1 LDYHSN
7 FGFDWFSNAET
18 KVKMQQM
25 LATDNAVAILG
36 LGVTGM
42 SCARYFENCGRS
54 FVMFDENPAPQSVM
68 NFERDFPQHML
79 SVGPL
84 QENDLATF
92 NTIVVSPGIALDV
105 PAIRRASVFGANI
118 TGDISLFKDEVTAPV
133 VAITGSNGKSTVT
146 ALVGEMAQQAG
157 RKVAVGG
164 NIGKPVL
171 DLLLDENDYDLYVV
185 ELSSYQLERTALLA
199 ADAAVVL
206 NLSPDHLDRYANM
219 IAYHQA
225 KHRIHRGCHYS
236 VFNRADRLTQPL
248 PAKDTQLVSFGL
260 NAADLKQYGVDAGFE
275 YLMYGPNKLMPISEM
290 GLQGKHNI
298 ENALAAL
305 ALGTGIGLPMP
316 AMLTAIR
323 KFKGLSHRCQ
333 FVATVDG
340 VDYINDSKGTNVGA
354 TLAAIHGLATGNKD
368 IVLIAGGV
376 GKGADFK
383 PLVVASDK
391 LKAAVLIGKS
401 ADELEIVLSSKV
413 LCIRADSMSDA
424 VEQAA
429 QIAVSGDT
437 VLLSPACASFDMF
450 SSFEH
455 RGQVFV
461 DAINGLQAEA
471 LS

>member
-1 LDYHSN
+1 
-7 FGFDWFSNAET
+7 
-18 KVKMQQM
+18 MQQM
-25 LATDNAVAILG
+25 STTANAVAILG

-42 SCARYFENCGRS
+42 SCARYFKSRGRS
-54 FVMFDENPAPQSVM
+54 FVMFDENPALQSVM
-68 NFERDFPQHML
+68 NFERDFPQHKL

-84 QENDLATF
+84 QENDLAIF
-92 NTIVVSPGIALDV
+92 KTIVVSPGIALDV
-105 PAIRRASVFGANI
+105 PAIRRAAVVGANI
-118 TGDISLFKDEVTAPV
+118 IGDITLFKDEAAAPV

-146 ALVGEMAQQAG
+146 ALVGEMARQAG
-157 RKVAVGG
+157 SNVAVGG

-171 DLLLDENDYDLYVV
+171 DLLLDEVDYDLYIV
-185 ELSSYQLERTALLA
+185 ELSSYQLERTAFLA

-219 IAYHQA
+219 LTYQQA

-236 VFNRADRLTQPL
+236 VFNRTDRLTQPL
-248 PAKDTQLVSFGL
+248 PTKDTQLVSFGL
-260 NAADLKQYGVDAGFE
+260 DAPDLKQFGVDAGFE
-275 YLMYGPNKLMPISEM
+275 YLMYGPTKLMPISEM

-305 ALGTGIGLPMP
+305 ALGNAVSLPMA
-316 AMLTAIR
+316 AMLVAITE
-323 KFKGLSHRCQ
+323 FKGLSHRCQ

-354 TLAAIHGLATGNKD
+354 TLAAIHGLATGKKD

-383 PLVVASDK
+383 PLVVASEK
-391 LKAAVLIGKS
+391 LKAVVLIGKS
-401 ADELEIVLSSKV
+401 ADELEIVLSSIV
-413 LCIRADSMSDA
+413 LCLRASSMSDA
-424 VEQAA
+424 VDQAA
-429 QIAVSGDT
+429 EVAVSGDT

-455 RGQVFV
+455 RGQIFV
-461 DAINGLQAEA
+461 DAVNGLQAEV